1 MLQAERKTERID
13 WSQLW
18 YPGPTRVFSAAE
30 LAAAGGA
37 QPSRTFM
44 VMLAINMA
52 ILAQG
57 VLQLAPESQTARMS
71 GLLVAF
77 AVLGWQ
83 GGLALWREPTRKR
96 LFWLSIGGLL
106 VFVLLALG
114 IKWRVPDDEERRV
127 LLVAGGIPV
136 IGLLAGFWFVA
147 VFRAQQIAGRL
158 REIEE
163 QARARVLQAQLTQA
177 QIQPHFLFNSLASL
191 QHWVET
197 HDERAAPLLRSLT
210 GYLRATLPL
219 FNRERLSLGEELAAV
234 REYLDV
240 MQARLGSRLRFSIE
254 APEPLLATPL
264 PPAILLT
271 LVENAIEHGVGPK
284 LGPAQ
289 LNLRVERQGAH
300 LLITVVDDGPGLPD
314 APAPI
319 PSPGSGRGVGLANSR
334 LRLAQMFGER
344 ACLTLENAEA
354 GGCIARLSLPMDD
367 ETNRNPEEKPA

>member
-1 MLQAERKTERID
+1 MAKQPEDRID

-30 LAAAGGA
+30 LAAAGGGR
-37 QPSRTFM
+37 PSRTFM
-44 VMLAINMA
+44 VMLAINIG

-57 VLQLAPESQTARMS
+57 VLQLAPAAQTARLTGM
-71 GLLVAF
+71 LVAF

-83 GGLALWREPTRKR
+83 GGMALWRRPTRQR
-96 LFWLSIGGLL
+96 LFWLSLGAM
-106 VFVLLALG
+106 LAYALFATG
-114 IKWRVPDDEERRV
+114 IKWRVPDAEERRV
-127 LLVAGGIPV
+127 LLIGTGIPV

-163 QARARVLQAQLTQA
+163 QAQAQVLRAQLTQA

-219 FNRERLSLGEELAAV
+219 FNRERLGLGEELAAV
-234 REYLDV
+234 REYLGV
-240 MQARLGSRLRFSIE
+240 MQARLGSRLQFSIDT
-254 APEPLLATPL
+254 PEDLLAVPL

-271 LVENAIEHGVGPK
+271 LVENAIEHGVVPK
-284 LGPAQ
+284 LGRARLRLSAERRGAQ
-289 LNLRVERQGAH
+289 LQ
-300 LLITVVDDGPGLPD
+300 ITVDDDGPGLPD
-314 APAPI
+314 VPAPR
-319 PSPGSGRGVGLANSR
+319 PPGRGVGLANSR

-344 ACLTLENAEA
+344 ASLVLENAPD
-354 GGCIARLSLPMDD
+354 GGCVARLTLPI
-367 ETNRNPEEKPA
+367 ESRNHEEKET